1 MDYQMALLC
10 LRTTPLD
17 NHLPSPTEILYNRK
31 IRTMIPTL
39 LDKNTVRDNQIR
51 ERMSTKN
58 RKQQYFNRNA
68 KDLPELMIG
77 SKASVL
83 QENDTWQTVTVVDKC
98 TEARSYIVKMH
109 SDRKLFRR
117 NRRHLQ
123 EIFNPLRRVTFNLP
137 AQRTSRDEPT
147 SPS

>member
-17 NHLPSPTEILYNRK
+17 NHLPSPAEILCNRK

-51 ERMSTKN
+51 ERMSTKS
-58 RKQQYFNRNA
+58 RKQQQYFNRNA

-77 SKASVL
+77 SKVSVL
-83 QENDTWQTVTVVDKC
+83 QEKRHVAD
-98 TEARSYIVKMH
+98 
-109 SDRKLFRR
+109 SDRGR
-117 NRRHLQ
+117 
-123 EIFNPLRRVTFNLP
+123 
-137 AQRTSRDEPT
+137 
-147 SPS
+147 